1 MKAKSRKIGSLRC
14 GTQDPARFGGALFFL
29 AQNHEDQ
36 DSRVMLKSQV
46 WTTESRSGRRARSAK
61 VARGASA
68 CAPVFVVLIPH
79 MATNPLHP
87 AHLCAGMR
95 ANGWA
100 AKFWVWRKGFGP
112 RRHEG
117 DEGREARRTR
127 RGLLQSAFPVR
138 ASCFVLFALRVLRG
152 PS

>member
-87 AHLCAGMR
+87 ADLCAGMR

-100 AKFWVWRKGFGP
+100 AKFWVCGRGLD
-112 RRHEG
+112 HEG
-117 DEGREARRTR
+117 TKGAKDTKHEGSRQGRISL
-127 RGLLQSAFPVR
+127 GPG
-138 ASCFVLFALRVLRG
+138 LRG
-152 PS
+152 PDSLPG